1 MNWTAAAIIG
11 GAAVIGIL
19 LGWMIRRNQDKAQ
32 DSIYKHVS
40 VRNGVNVLD
49 KSYGSKKGNHF
60 DNPNDN
66 KGTVLA
72 NGNRRMRCVLE
83 ITNMGTGEVYTYQ
96 LTDKLRIGRSKGK
109 PGYEEKLVL
118 PLDSQISRDHCMIML
133 DKNGLIIQDL
143 NSHNHTFVNDQKII
157 TSTPLKPGD
166 VITVGFTRLKVRY
179 TLQ

>member
-1 MNWTAAAIIG
+1 MILAAAIIG
-11 GAAVIGIL
+11 GAAVLGIL
-19 LGWMIRRNQDKAQ
+19 LAVMITRKQKKTS

-40 VRNGVNVLD
+40 VRNGVNVQD
-49 KSYGSKKGNHF
+49 KSYGSRSGIHF
-60 DNPNDN
+60 DSPNDS

-72 NGNRRMRCVLE
+72 DGNRRIRCILE
-83 ITNMGTGEVYTYQ
+83 LTNMGTGEVYTFQ
-96 LTDKLRIGRSKGK
+96 LNDKLRIGRAKGK

-133 DKNGLIIQDL
+133 DRNSLLIQDL
-143 NSHNHTFVNDQKII
+143 NSHNHTYVNDQQI
-157 TSTPLKPGD
+157 TSVTPLMPGD

>member
-1 MNWTAAAIIG
+1 
-11 GAAVIGIL
+11 
-19 LGWMIRRNQDKAQ
+19 
-32 DSIYKHVS
+32 
-40 VRNGVNVLD
+40 
-49 KSYGSKKGNHF
+49 
-60 DNPNDN
+60 
-66 KGTVLA
+66 
-72 NGNRRMRCVLE
+72 
-83 ITNMGTGEVYTYQ
+83 MGTGEVYTYQ